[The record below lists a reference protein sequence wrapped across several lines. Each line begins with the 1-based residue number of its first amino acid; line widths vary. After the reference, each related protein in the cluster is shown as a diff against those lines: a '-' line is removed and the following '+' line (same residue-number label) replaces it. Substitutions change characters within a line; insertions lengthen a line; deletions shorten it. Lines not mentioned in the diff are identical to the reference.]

1 MLLLCVLLWC
11 HGIGRRV
18 TEGEQCTHRYLLDSM
33 GAPAALA
40 DGRPSLGSWS
50 LMRDHLMEVCWLV
63 RKLVL

>member
-1 MLLLCVLLWC
+1 
-11 HGIGRRV
+11 
-18 TEGEQCTHRYLLDSM
+18 M

-63 RKLVL
+63 RKLVLQCLLHTGPRTVEEVRDE